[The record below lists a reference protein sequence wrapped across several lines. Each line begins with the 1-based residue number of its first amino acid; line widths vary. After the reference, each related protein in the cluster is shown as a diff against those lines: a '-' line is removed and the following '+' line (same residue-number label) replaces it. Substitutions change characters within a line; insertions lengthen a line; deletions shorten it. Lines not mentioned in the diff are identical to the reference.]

1 MQLILDYDDYID
13 LLKQT
18 GIEDFINTLIKKNM
32 ESRFRSL
39 VEDIAPAEK
48 IVTEE
53 NVLDLFPVESCVRQS
68 KYAHVVTSGFS
79 SWINAYSALKKPE
92 EFARIINLI
101 NKELNRVDGLEYE
114 IGDPEF
120 KMLGLAN
127 RYAENAAQ
135 CKLLYQWDRYNFYM
149 NMLVYFLP
157 FLVMQ
162 AGLKEE
168 DVKRVLSGY
177 EIVEIPEQDID
188 ELLDAIDEFE
198 ATEVFDPSI
207 NDAEVVLESLSNMQK
222 AIAKLQSAVSKPSLK
237 TIIGAFDPAS
247 LDEKIRVAEEQGNEV
262 LKNRLLKL
270 KQHFD
275 RKKEND

>member
-1 MQLILDYDDYID
+1 MQLILDYEDYIN

-18 GIEDFINTLIKKNM
+18 GIEDFVNTLVKKNM
-32 ESRFRSL
+32 ENRFRTL
-39 VEDIAPAEK
+39 MDEAAPAEHQ
-48 IVTEE
+48 ITEQ
-53 NVLDLFPVESCVRQS
+53 NILDVFPVQSSVRQS
-68 KYAHVVTSGFS
+68 KYAYVVTSGFS

-92 EFARIINLI
+92 EFARVINLI

-135 CKLLYQWDRYNFYM
+135 CRLLYQWDRYNFYM

-162 AGLKEE
+162 AGLEE
-168 DVKRVLSGY
+168 ADIKRVLSGY

-188 ELLDAIDEFE
+188 DLIEAIDDFK
-198 ATEVFDPSI
+198 AVEVFDPSI
-207 NDAEVVLESLSNMQK
+207 NDAEVVLESLSSMKK
-222 AIAKLQSAVSKPSLK
+222 AVEKLQSAVSKPSLK
-237 TIIGAFDPAS
+237 SIIGAFDPAS